1 MSDAGS
7 INKIIS
13 EPNAKKYVKYTPLF
27 KAPRRGS
34 DESPFAATAG
44 GASCARSASRA
55 VGALLLLTLF
65 CVGLLGT
72 IIMWTTDIFDSLID
86 DRLVLRNNSAAFE
99 AWRVSPVKPLM
110 RFRFFNYTN
119 LDAYRRGDDVRLR
132 VEEVGPYTYTEATER
147 VNVVFHD
154 NGTITYQ
161 NRRSYEFVPEE
172 TNGTLDDVIVTVNVP
187 LMTTNYMM
195 RKTNYFQRL
204 PMAAGLRLMAPE
216 PLHARTVREIFW
228 GYTDPLTKIASI
240 KMKDLKVGVLEQKN
254 GTEPDAI
261 TIHSGEGN
269 LSLLGQISH
278 FGGRDH
284 VDYYTTEE
292 CNRVDGSDGSKFPPP
307 EVHPGGTLVIYH
319 RDVCRRVLLVA
330 HEYVSVFNGVPAIR
344 FRPPPDLLADGDAN
358 PENAC
363 YCVPS
368 TYDVCQP
375 SGVMDTSNCK
385 RNAPIY
391 ASFPHFYLGDPILR
405 DVVDGLQ
412 PDPQKHDLY
421 LDIHE
426 RMGVPIGGRTR
437 FQFNVLVKDT
447 FNNFILKR
455 LDEKLLPFLWLERE
469 LTGFPPELQKIFYTV
484 SVTVPKIKLALY
496 CISPAL
502 MLLTG
507 VILLVWAGRVM
518 CRLLREPLNPPEV
531 YVMTRL

>member
-1 MSDAGS
+1 MEAPQSIPENHSSDNLHSRCSSHMFGLPARLDEKAMLHIRMRS
-7 INKIIS
+7 RQ
-13 EPNAKKYVKYTPLF
+13 YTRPV
-27 KAPRRGS
+27 S
-34 DESPFAATAG
+34 
-44 GASCARSASRA
+44 
-55 VGALLLLTLF
+55 GALLLLTLF

-99 AWRVSPVKPLM
+99 AWRVPPVKPLM

-204 PMAAGLRLMAPE
+204 PMAAGLRLLSPE

-228 GYTDPLTKIASI
+228 GYTDPLTKVASI
-240 KMKDLKVGVLEQKN
+240 KMKDLKVGVLE
-254 GTEPDAI
+254 
-261 TIHSGEGN
+261 
-269 LSLLGQISH
+269 QISH

-307 EVHPGGTLVIYH
+307 DVHPGGTLVIYH

-330 HEYVSVFNGVPAIR
+330 HEYVSVFDGVPAIR

-375 SGVMDTSNCK
+375 SG
-385 RNAPIY
+385 
-391 ASFPHFYLGDPILR
+391 
-405 DVVDGLQ
+405 
-412 PDPQKHDLY
+412 
-421 LDIHE
+421 

-447 FNNFILKR
+447 FNNFMLKR

-518 CRLLREPLNPPEV
+518 YRLLREPLNPPEV